1 MTPMKTAEESVQAG
15 ADRPL
20 DVSVIIP
27 CLNEEI
33 AVGECVAEAREWLSG
48 SRFSGEVLV
57 VDNAS
62 TDGTAGVARAA
73 GARVITEPRRGKGNA
88 FRMGVSESRGR
99 LIVMSDG
106 DGTYNL
112 SDLDPFV
119 RPLEDGYD
127 LVIGNRLEGEMESQA
142 MPWLHRRIGN
152 PMFSTLISVITR
164 RSFGDVLSGLR
175 SFTREAWDTMS
186 PAAEGFELESEI
198 CLRAGRNG
206 MRVAEVPIPYGVRR
220 EQSKLR
226 GLTHGWA
233 IARFIILESADL
245 LFIYPGIIA
254 IVLGIV
260 SLALGVAFSDGV
272 DVGSV
277 SWQPVFAG
285 GILVPGGVAF
295 LTLGIATKWLAWRR
309 DVAHSGRVVNTLR
322 DESIPVGDYF
332 LMAGVVSLL
341 AGIGLDAYLLWQW
354 AIDSP
359 PSLALGWGAVAQT
372 LVVTGLN
379 LIVAAV
385 LIDVLRAGERPP
397 SARTRE
403 TDRS

>member
-1 MTPMKTAEESVQAG
+1 MMPMKTAEEPVQDRAG
-15 ADRPL
+15 GPL

-27 CLNEEI
+27 CLNEET
-33 AVGECVAEAREWLSG
+33 AVGECVTKARAWLAGSG
-48 SRFSGEVLV
+48 FSGEVLV

-62 TDGTAGVARAA
+62 TDGTAEVARAA
-73 GARVITEPRRGKGNA
+73 GARVIAEPRRGKGNA
-88 FRMGVSESRGR
+88 FRTGVRESRGR
-99 LIVMSDG
+99 FIVMSDG
-106 DGTYNL
+106 DGTYDL
-112 SDLDPFV
+112 SDLDPVV
-119 RPLEDGYD
+119 RPLEEGYD
-127 LVIGNRLEGEMESQA
+127 MVIGNRLEGEMESRA

-175 SFTREAWDTMS
+175 SFTREAWDAMS
-186 PAAEGFELESEI
+186 PAAQGFELESEI

-206 MRVAEVPIPYGVRR
+206 MRVAEVPVPYGVRR
-220 EQSKLR
+220 EPSKLR

-233 IARFIILESADL
+233 IARFIILESADII
-245 LFIYPGIIA
+245 FIYPGLIA
-254 IVLGIV
+254 IVFGVL
-260 SLALGVAFSDGV
+260 SLAMGVAFSDGV

-309 DVAHSGRVVNTLR
+309 DVAHSGRVVNALR

-332 LMAGVVSLL
+332 LLTGVVSLI
-341 AGIGLDAYLLWQW
+341 AGVGLDAYLLWQW
-354 AIDSP
+354 AIDAP
-359 PSLALGWGAVAQT
+359 VSLALGWGAVAQT
-372 LVVTGLN
+372 LVVSGLN

-385 LIDVLRAGERPP
+385 LIGVLRAGQ
-397 SARTRE
+397 
-403 TDRS
+403 RSDED